1 MNHVSRLILASVAQ
15 LIACK
20 SVQAQPQ
27 TLPTSGPATT
37 TSATNAPSSNV
48 AQPPVPAAAAPVLT
62 TAPPA
67 PLPALAAVRTF
78 QFTAQTAKVL
88 PGNSAAPD
96 GKCKGVI
103 DPADQLGN
111 AAVAATFFQN
121 ACYTDGQYNAREFAV
136 EQGTVT
142 VSDGASFEAYRFAP
156 AKLAAKNFLASHHM
170 VFLRFTSAQAH
181 TLYTLE
187 GDTVAVVGTVPASSI
202 VPDAFTALPVDVST
216 LGAARTLFVAPSNAP
231 VTALTRLGPLVQGAA
246 LPANALGSVAL
257 YRHTVAGAP
266 FDTRAQGGGIDA
278 RIERRRYFPM
288 TLGQQPAATAT
299 RRVFGITWQ
308 DTVDASVRIT
318 IIAHDQLS
326 QREIV
331 VDNPNRD
338 TLAAAAS
345 DGGNNVYMFM
355 VQAPSKGALTTRAT
369 RLVRVDIASNEQTE
383 LAADASKAGLN
394 ITNFT
399 DVASMQFDQGRL
411 LLMIGRTM
419 HRSSDGL
426 NHQGG
431 IAVEFDPRTL
441 AIIKNF
447 GQTSGHSFDNVLVP
461 TGNGEFAGL
470 DLGDNY
476 PRGIHLHRFGMQ
488 PAAPGTATSP
498 PQLAARTWHSALVYT
513 FKTFHGTTP
522 QSPAGVTYPAYPEIS
537 GAQNFFQWSNDN
549 GVYTELGGV
558 VPTPTGYVVVFAG
571 EAAANKALDNSR
583 VGDGV
588 ADSRNLAVVQLRRD
602 FEQLPRYGSVIPD
615 DAILTK
621 APSETGGFFSF
632 GGTWTAQRNTGVI
645 WLTRYNDPAKQN
657 AAHIRAVPLPDGN
670 ILVLWEQWTRTAYL
684 TTFGAKITPTGRLLT
699 PATDLGPTLR
709 ISARDDLLVDG
720 ANIYIITGR
729 PADHAI
735 DVAVLNAK

>member
-1 MNHVSRLILASVAQ
+1 MNQVSRLILASVAQ

-27 TLPTSGPATT
+27 TLPTSGPATA

-62 TAPPA
+62 TAPP
-67 PLPALAAVRTF
+67 PPPPALAAVRTF
-78 QFTAQTAKVL
+78 HFTAQTTKIL

-142 VSDGASFEAYRFAP
+142 ASDGASFEAYRFAP

-187 GDTVAVVGTVPASSI
+187 GDNVAVVGTVPASSI
-202 VPDAFTALPVDVST
+202 VPDAFTALPIDVST
-216 LGAARTLFVAPSNAP
+216 LGNARTLFVAPSNAP
-231 VTALTRLGPLVQGAA
+231 VTALTQLGPLVQGAA

-257 YRHTVAGAP
+257 YRHTVAGVP
-266 FDTRAQGGGIDA
+266 FDTRAPGGGIDA

-288 TLGQQPAATAT
+288 TLGQQPTAPAN
-299 RRVFGITWQ
+299 RIFGITWQ
-308 DTVDASVRIT
+308 DTVDASVHIT

-338 TLAAAAS
+338 TLAAATS
-345 DGGNNVYMFM
+345 DGDHNVYMFM
-355 VQAPSKGALTTRAT
+355 VQAPSNGALTTRAT
-369 RLVRVDIASNEQTE
+369 RLVRIDIASNKRTE
-383 LAADASKAGLN
+383 IATDASQAGLN
-394 ITNFT
+394 ITKFT

-447 GQTSGHSFDNVLVP
+447 GQTSGHSFDNILVP
-461 TGNGEFAGL
+461 AGNGEFVGL

-476 PRGIHLHRFGMQ
+476 PRGIHFHRFGVQ
-488 PAAPGTATSP
+488 NQSDTPGSAYP
-498 PQLAARTWHSALVYT
+498 IRPWHSALVYT

-537 GAQNFFQWSNDN
+537 GAQKFFQWSNDN

-558 VPTPTGYVVVFAG
+558 VPTATGYTVVFAG
-571 EAAANKALDNSR
+571 EAAAGKALDNSR
-583 VGDGV
+583 VGNGV

-602 FEQLPRYGSVIPD
+602 FDKLPRYGSVIPD

-621 APSETGGFFSF
+621 APSETGGFFAF
-632 GGTWTAQRNTGVI
+632 GGTWTAQRNTGVL
-645 WLTRYNDPAKQN
+645 WLTRYSDPAKQN
-657 AAHIRAVPLPDGN
+657 ATHIRAVPLPDGN

-684 TTFGAKITPTGRLLT
+684 TTFGAKITPTGRLIT

-720 ANIYIITGR
+720 SNIYIITGR